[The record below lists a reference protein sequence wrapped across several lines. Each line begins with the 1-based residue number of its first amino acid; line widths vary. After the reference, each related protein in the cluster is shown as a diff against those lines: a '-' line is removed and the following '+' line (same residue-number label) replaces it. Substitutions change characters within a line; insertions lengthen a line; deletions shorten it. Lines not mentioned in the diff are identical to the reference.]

1 MNDQICVSMGDS
13 WSRLKNIYIF
23 IYNLYY
29 IFLILLCLYYIN
41 ELNCICELYVNE
53 IFKKVVHIK
62 LFIFDGGINRLLLKG
77 KLKKWEDSSYVLC
90 PNKTCK
96 FAQSGELMMWK
107 FWVYGI

>member
-53 IFKKVVHIK
+53 IFKKGGAYKIVYFWWGNK
-62 LFIFDGGINRLLLKG
+62 QTFIEGET
-77 KLKKWEDSSYVLC
+77 KKMRGFFVCFMS
-90 PNKTCK
+90 
-96 FAQSGELMMWK
+96 
-107 FWVYGI
+107 